1 MYVKLRISK
10 AVATIWHDRKE
21 ISEISDPALPTLN
34 TNNSSL
40 LKTSS
45 GTMMLNNN
53 FLVWR
58 KAYPAMQDCQTKQRK
73 YRKDAAFQNGLRAFS
88 AKSISFDTVCIHGK

>member
-10 AVATIWHDRKE
+10 AVATIWLSRNG
-21 ISEISDPALPTLN
+21 ISEILDPALPTLN
-34 TNNSSL
+34 TNNSL
-40 LKTSS
+40 AWQK
-45 GTMMLNNN
+45 N
-53 FLVWR
+53 
-58 KAYPAMQDCQTKQRK
+58 YPAMQDCQTKQRK